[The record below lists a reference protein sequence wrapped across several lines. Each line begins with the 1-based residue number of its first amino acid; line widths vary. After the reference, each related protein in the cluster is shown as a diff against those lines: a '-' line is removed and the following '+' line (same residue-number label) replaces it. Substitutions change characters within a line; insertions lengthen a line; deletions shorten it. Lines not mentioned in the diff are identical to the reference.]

1 MIQSPETAAPMISM
15 AQGAAWAGQEEAWL
29 RRGQRP
35 GFEAQQALS
44 NTSQVLD
51 AENLIPDDIL
61 QEKTPGVPRQP
72 LRNGATKGSW
82 PH

>member
-1 MIQSPETAAPMISM
+1 MGWPGRSLVEEGT
-15 AQGAAWAGQEEAWL
+15 EAW
-29 RRGQRP
+29 
-35 GFEAQQALS
+35 FEAQQALS